1 MQPSDNT
8 STAMDLARSW
18 APILMRSDDESSV
31 TEQERELQ
39 VRVVQA
45 LIASAEEVFE
55 TDPTEKFTDPSF
67 SSVALMPDI
76 KPLITSERERS
87 RNESSTAPAM
97 LRRSL
102 WQSTVSSAPQVVSKC
117 IEIIESSGGLLR
129 IYHDNVSAAEV
140 LNLWTRLETRK
151 SLALSASYKQR
162 AAFPA
167 YTLSFIRF
175 GVRTSGYQTL
185 RSPHTRR
192 RYITKSPHRRQT
204 TSSDS
209 AGG

>member
-18 APILMRSDDESSV
+18 ASILMRNEDESSV

-55 TDPTEKFTDPSF
+55 TDPTERFTDPSF
-67 SSVALMPDI
+67 SSVASMPDV
-76 KPLITSERERS
+76 KPFVTSERERP
-87 RNESSTAPAM
+87 RKESSTAPAI

-102 WQSTVSSAPQVVSKC
+102 WQSTVSSVPQVVSKC
-117 IEIIESSGGLLR
+117 IEIIESSGGLLQ

-140 LNLWTRLETRK
+140 LNLWTRLESRK
-151 SLALSASYKQR
+151 FLALSASYKQR

-167 YTLSFIRF
+167 YTLPFVRF
-175 GVRTSGYQTL
+175 GIRTSGYQSL
-185 RSPHTRR
+185 RSPYTGR
-192 RYITKSPHRRQT
+192 RYITKSRHRGQT